1 MPMDA
6 LKQPCEMTVM
16 QVLPAI
22 RSTLARLLMSD
33 HGMNQTQVS
42 RVLGITQ
49 AAVSYYSKEKRG
61 DESLLKRY
69 LQVGEAITKLSG
81 DMANGIS
88 PKERQKRICQICRNL
103 QNMMLEE
110 SVKE

>member
-1 MPMDA
+1 M
-6 LKQPCEMTVM
+6 KQPCEMTVM

-42 RVLGITQ
+42 QVLGITQ

-69 LQVGEAITKLSG
+69 PQVGESIVELGG
-81 DMANGIS
+81 DMVNGMS
-88 PKERQKRICQICRNL
+88 PKERQERICKICRNL
-103 QNMMLEE
+103 QNFMLDEP
-110 SVKE
+110 VKE